1 MKAERRQSPR
11 KEVSPLGISSLTS
24 VDSAARIARAGSIID
39 ASSTGILITVQRK
52 DLIPKFLRNNL
63 TLESLIGDSVLVH
76 IDMMD
81 LELSGKITRT
91 KFLGRDG
98 GFEIAIDYTEEAP
111 LYWRECLLDLLPDPG
126 ELDE

>member
-24 VDSAARIARAGSIID
+24 VDSAARIARSGSIID
-39 ASSTGILITVQRK
+39 ASTTGILITVQRK

-63 TLESLIGDSVLVH
+63 TLESLIGDSVLIH

-111 LYWRECLLDLLPDPG
+111 LYWRECLVDLLPDPG
-126 ELDE
+126 EID

>member
-1 MKAERRQSPR
+1 MKAERRNSPR

-39 ASSTGILITVQRK
+39 ASTTGILITVQRK

-63 TLESLIGDSVLVH
+63 TLESLIGDSVLIH

-111 LYWRECLLDLLPDPG
+111 LYWRECLVDLLPDPG
-126 ELDE
+126 EID

>member
-1 MKAERRQSPR
+1 MKAERRNSPR

-39 ASSTGILITVQRK
+39 ASTTGILITVQRK

-63 TLESLIGDSVLVH
+63 TLESLIGDSVLIH

-98 GFEIAIDYTEEAP
+98 GFEIAIDYTDEAP
-111 LYWRECLLDLLPDPG
+111 LYWRECLVDLLPDPG
-126 ELDE
+126 EIE